1 MDDDEKT
8 VVARR
13 TSRVAAGVRLNGI
26 YQIDGLLA
34 IGGMSE
40 IYKGHNIQTMDEVA
54 IKVILPEF
62 ANDEQMVSLFRR
74 EALTLNRL
82 SHETI
87 IRYHVF
93 SHDQAANLLYLAM
106 EFVDGP
112 TLRESIR
119 QRPLT
124 QLEACTLIRKVAEGM
139 QAAHAEGVIHRDIST
154 DNIILA
160 NNDVSKPKVID
171 FGIARSTDTSDSTL
185 ISSGFAGKYS
195 FVSPEQLGLFGGNVR
210 ETSDIYSLGLVFA
223 AALRGKA
230 LDMAGSQ
237 ADVVM
242 KRQTVPDLSMINPG
256 VKPLIEKMLQPN
268 PVLRP
273 QSMAAVAAMLDPL
286 IPAQRETTQR
296 GARPARA
303 AVTKPQLPAP
313 PLPAKA
319 SRAPIAALALL
330 ALIGGGTW
338 LGATQTEAG
347 RTALANL
354 RRIVSEKEAQDAKT
368 AAAPV
373 NPKSG
378 KSELKAGGS
387 SVPAETP
394 PAPAEAPQPVTAEAE
409 TAAAPPP
416 EPQPAPAGTPPA
428 ETAAPEP
435 AREQP
440 PEPTAPAE
448 APPAAAEAAAAPEQ
462 PTEPIP
468 DKPAPGANEE
478 QQAALAPPNSSP
490 AAAKAEPAKW
500 VSGFDGGPC
509 FLAIGRGG
517 PDGPVSIEGF
527 GNRVEPFEELNR
539 RFKDAYGIEP
549 EIGLRSVT
557 KQQCPVIEFAR
568 RAASPGA
575 SMALAMNSD
584 VLKRGEKLD
593 ARLTSGGGNVGIFVV
608 TPDGL
613 MVNVTEMANR
623 SGDGLVIEIPYEAFA
638 SKAGDAYLLLAVR
651 SKDELPAFDRGKAKE
666 MAAFFE
672 ALANGPGVSAAVKF
686 VRKR

>member
-13 TSRVAAGVRLNGI
+13 TSRVAPGVRLNGI
-26 YQIDGLLA
+26 YQIDGLIA

-62 ANDEQMVSLFRR
+62 ANDEQMVALFRR

-93 SHDQAANLLYLAM
+93 SQDQAANLLYLAM

-112 TLRESIR
+112 TLRESMR

-154 DNIILA
+154 DNIVLA

-195 FVSPEQLGLFGGNVR
+195 FVSPEQLGLFGGHVR

-223 AALRGKA
+223 AALRGRA
-230 LDMAGSQ
+230 LDMAGSH

-242 KRQTVPDLSMINPG
+242 KRQSVPDLSMINPG

-268 PVLRP
+268 PIRRP
-273 QSMAAVAAMLDPL
+273 QSMAAVAAALDPL
-286 IPAQRETTQR
+286 IPQEREQTQR
-296 GARPARA
+296 GARPVRA
-303 AVTKPQLPAP
+303 TVSQPPSSA
-313 PLPAKA
+313 PLPSASA
-319 SRAPIAALALL
+319 SRAPLGAMALL
-330 ALIGGGTW
+330 ALIGGGLW
-338 LGATQTEAG
+338 YGASQTEAG
-347 RTALANL
+347 RSAFANL
-354 RRIVSEKEAQDAKT
+354 TKIVSAPASKETKTETAKI
-368 AAAPV
+368 

-378 KSELKAGGS
+378 KSELKAGDDS
-387 SVPAETP
+387 
-394 PAPAEAPQPVTAEAE
+394 APEMASAQPD
-409 TAAAPPP
+409 
-416 EPQPAPAGTPPA
+416 PQPAPD
-428 ETAAPEP
+428 
-435 AREQP
+435 
-440 PEPTAPAE
+440 E
-448 APPAAAEAAAAPEQ
+448 APPAAAEADPAPVPPAEA
-462 PTEPIP
+462 
-468 DKPAPGANEE
+468 KPAEPPPAAQEE
-478 QQAALAPPNSSP
+478 QQAAITPPKP
-490 AAAKAEPAKW
+490 PQAAAKDDPATW
-500 VSGFDGGPC
+500 VSAFDGGTC

-517 PDGPVSIEGF
+517 ADGPVSIEGF
-527 GNRVEPFEELNR
+527 GDRLEPFEELNR

-568 RAASPGA
+568 RTAGPG
-575 SMALAMNSD
+575 SRMAFALKSD
-584 VLKRGEKLD
+584 VLQRGQKLD
-593 ARLTSGGGNVGIFVV
+593 AKISGGAVGNIGIFVV

-613 MVNVTEMANR
+613 MVNVSALAER
-623 SGDGLVIEIPYEAFA
+623 SGDESAIQIPYEAFA
-638 SKAGDAYLLLAVR
+638 SKAGDAYLLLAV
-651 SKDELPAFDRGKAKE
+651 SSENALPAFERGKARE

-672 ALANGPGVSAAVKF
+672 ALRQGQEEGGINAAVKF

>member
-1 MDDDEKT
+1 MDEEKT
-8 VVARR
+8 VIARR
-13 TSRVAAGVRLNGI
+13 TSRVAPGIRLNGI

-93 SHDQAANLLYLAM
+93 SQDQAANLLYLAM

-112 TLRESIR
+112 TLRESMK
-119 QRPLT
+119 QRPLS

-171 FGIARSTDTSDSTL
+171 FGIARSSDTSDSTL

-195 FVSPEQLGLFGGNVR
+195 FVSPEQLGLFGGHVR

-223 AALRGKA
+223 AALRGRA
-230 LDMAGSQ
+230 LDMAGSH

-268 PVLRP
+268 PLRRP
-273 QSMAAVAAMLDPL
+273 QSMAAVAAALDPL

-296 GARPARA
+296 GARPVRA
-303 AVTKPQLPAP
+303 TVSQPQTLAP
-313 PLPAKA
+313 PPVGT
-319 SRAPIAALALL
+319 SRAPWIAFTLL
-330 ALIGGGTW
+330 AMIAGGSW
-338 LGATQTEAG
+338 YGATQTETG
-347 RTALANL
+347 RDVLANL
-354 RRIVSEKEAQDAKT
+354 TRQGSTTAGLETKT
-368 AAAPV
+368 ETALI

-378 KSELKAGGS
+378 KSEMKAGDEGAAE
-387 SVPAETP
+387 PAS
-394 PAPAEAPQPVTAEAE
+394 PQPD
-409 TAAAPPP
+409 
-416 EPQPAPAGTPPA
+416 
-428 ETAAPEP
+428 
-435 AREQP
+435 
-440 PEPTAPAE
+440 
-448 APPAAAEAAAAPEQ
+448 AAEA
-462 PTEPIP
+462 
-468 DKPAPGANEE
+468 DPAPQTEAKPQNEMPAAQEE
-478 QQAALAPPNSSP
+478 QQAAITPPQAPP
-490 AAAKAEPAKW
+490 AETAKAEPAKW
-500 VSGFDGGPC
+500 ISEFDGGPC
-509 FLAIGRGG
+509 FLAIGQGKA
-517 PDGPVSIEGF
+517 DGPVSIEGF
-527 GNRVEPFEELNR
+527 GNRVEPFEDLNR

-557 KQQCPVIEFAR
+557 KQQCPVVEFAR
-568 RAASPGA
+568 GTAGSD
-575 SMALAMNSD
+575 SNLEFALKSD
-584 VLKRGEKLD
+584 VLKRGEKLT
-593 ARLTSGGGNVGIFVV
+593 AKISHAGRENVGIYVV

-613 MVNVTEMANR
+613 MVNVSALAER
-623 SGDGLVIEIPYEAFA
+623 SGDESAIQIPYEAFV
-638 SKAGDAYLLLAVR
+638 SKAGDAYLLLAV
-651 SKDELPAFDRGKAKE
+651 SSGNALPAFDKGRGKE
-666 MAAFFE
+666 VAAFFD
-672 ALANGPGVSAAVKF
+672 ALTQGPPGQSISAAIKF